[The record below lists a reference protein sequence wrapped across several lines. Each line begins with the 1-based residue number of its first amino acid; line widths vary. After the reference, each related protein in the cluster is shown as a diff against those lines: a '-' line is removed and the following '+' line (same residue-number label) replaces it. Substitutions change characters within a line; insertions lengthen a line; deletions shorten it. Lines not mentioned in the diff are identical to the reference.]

1 MFDRVLNTP
10 LTLKYLKNNL
20 STAQKMKFFLK
31 DFFSTYD

>member
-10 LTLKYLKNNL
+10 LALKYFKNNL
-20 STAQKMKFFLK
+20 STAQKVNLFLK